1 MKFLC
6 LPGAYGSTKN
16 FQVQLEP
23 FVVEAEKG
31 VAQFAWTQG
40 KYNAAPPPGFEDY
53 FGAGPLYRF
62 FDYDGINA
70 FDILEKIRAF
80 PPGNSAEDTM
90 RLLMGNDISHT
101 IDSVQKSL
109 QMLINII
116 DADPEIEGILGY
128 SEGATTAASLILE
141 ERFRW
146 EALGRP
152 RRIKSAIFFA
162 GWPPLSLSDGKVKIL
177 LADESDA
184 VIDIPT
190 LHVVGCND
198 PYILGAKALYNMCDE
213 EWGELFDHGKG
224 HTVPRDGR
232 TVRELCDAVRRLT
245 KRVEAWKDSEV
256 KMVEIDLDGVDTLG
270 ERGARGRTILTGV
283 ALPVDLSQ

>member
-1 MKFLC
+1 MRFLC
-6 LPGAYGSTKN
+6 LPGAYGSAEN
-16 FQVQLEP
+16 FQVQLGP
-23 FVVEAEKG
+23 FVAEAERD
-31 VAQFAWTQG
+31 VAQFTWTQG
-40 KYNAAPPPGFEDY
+40 TYNATPPPGFEDY

-62 FDYDGINA
+62 FDYDGIDA
-70 FDILEKIRAF
+70 FDILEKIRDF

-90 RLLMGNDISHT
+90 RLLMGDNVSHT
-101 IDSVQKSL
+101 VDSVQNSL
-109 QMLINII
+109 QILINII

-146 EALGRP
+146 EASGRP
-152 RRIKSAIFFA
+152 RRIKSAVFFA

-198 PYILGAKALYNMCDE
+198 PYIMGAKALYNMCDE
-213 EWGELFDHGKG
+213 DCGELFDHGKG

-232 TVRELCDAVRRLT
+232 TISELCDAVCRLT
-245 KRVEAWKDSEV
+245 KRKEAWKDSGV
-256 KMVEIDLDGVDTLG
+256 KMVEVDFDNTDILDSEQGVT
-270 ERGARGRTILTGV
+270 GRTILTGV
-283 ALPVDLSQ
+283 SLPS